1 MSLRP
6 ERDVLVAKKYD
17 LGCLEKRDLLNET
30 TVSVEA
36 LRSWGEH
43 YEEVGSLY
51 EAVDFYEKGG
61 FRDALARVLPKARD
75 AGNSFLF
82 RRICRVLGHEP
93 GREEWLALA
102 KRAEELGKL
111 TFAAEAY
118 RLGGVVDAPGETAQ

>member
-1 MSLRP
+1 M
-6 ERDVLVAKKYD
+6 AKKYD
-17 LGCLEKRDLLNET
+17 LSCLEKRDLLNEAA
-30 TVSVEA
+30 VSLET

-61 FRDALARVLPKARD
+61 FMDALARLLPKAQD
-75 AGNSFLF
+75 AGNGFLF
-82 RRICRVLGHEP
+82 RRICRILGHEP
-93 GREEWLALA
+93 VPEEWLALA

-118 RLGGVVDAPGETAQ
+118 RLGGVVDSPGEANA